1 MKNEM
6 LKTLLERVPSL
17 NVCEKEIERA
27 YQVLIGSFEAG
38 GKLLLCGNGGS
49 AADCDHIAGEL
60 MKGFLK
66 KRPLD
71 DALKEK
77 LGDPDMASRLQ
88 RGLTV
93 MNLCAPSALLSA
105 ISNDIGA
112 DIIYAQQVIASG
124 RKEDV
129 LIGISTSG
137 NSENV
142 LKAVKAAK
150 ALGMKT
156 IGLTGLTG
164 GALLE
169 HCDVTIR
176 VPESETYKIQELHL
190 SVYHALCAMV
200 EEYFF

>member
-1 MKNEM
+1 MENQI
-6 LKTLLERVPSL
+6 LKSLLERVPSL
-17 NVCEKEIERA
+17 GVCEIEIERA
-27 YQVLIGSFEAG
+27 YQVLIDSFEAG

-49 AADCDHIAGEL
+49 GADCDHIVGEL

-77 LGDPDMASRLQ
+77 LGDPDMAERLQ
-88 RGLTV
+88 RGLTA

-112 DIIYAQQVIASG
+112 DLIYAQQVIASG
-124 RKEDV
+124 REGDV

-142 LKAVKAAK
+142 LKAVKAAR
-150 ALGMKT
+150 ALGLKT
-156 IGLTGLTG
+156 IGLTGKSG
-164 GALLE
+164 GALRE
-169 HCDVTIR
+169 ACDATIT